1 MNALTDPRPAGP
13 HRIRRKADMK
23 RWITVAAI
31 TAVIAAGC
39 GPPGPEAK
47 EQALNRWA
55 EARAKVL
62 CGVGMQHLKT
72 GQLRRAQNKAI
83 EALALQENYL
93 EARILLAKVY
103 IEQGHYQVAI
113 RELDAALK
121 QRPDLPEIHYLLGAA
136 QEKAGLLEA
145 ALRSYRRAHALDT
158 SDPSGIL
165 AATEVLVTI
174 GRFREAQLYLDSYL
188 HLAGSDPGMYELA
201 GRVAMMQEDY
211 EQAARFYQQASDLKP
226 RNVRYREALGR
237 AQFHAGSYAAALET
251 LDELK
256 RVRDYVIPV
265 WGHTMIGDCQ
275 MALKRPYE
283 ARDAYYAASELHP
296 SSPGVWAN
304 LAKAALTLQDA
315 PRAILTARQALN
327 LDAGCLDALLVLGY
341 ALLREGQI
349 PRAVGVLEG
358 AVAQHPNSGTVK
370 CLLGRAYAAQ
380 GNGAEAARCY
390 AAALRAEPDN
400 ALARELVNGDR
411 TPDGTKRE

>member
-1 MNALTDPRPAGP
+1 MNALRNGCPVPP
-13 HRIRRKADMK
+13 HRIGRKANTK
-23 RWITVAAI
+23 RWIAVAAI
-31 TAVIAAGC
+31 TAAIAAGC

-47 EQALNRWA
+47 EQARNRWT

-72 GQLRRAQNKAI
+72 GQLQRAQNKAI
-83 EALALQENYL
+83 EALALQEDYL
-93 EARILLAKVY
+93 EARILLAKVC
-103 IEQGHYQVAI
+103 IEQGHYEVAI

-121 QRPDLPEIHYLLGAA
+121 QRPDLAEIHYLLGVA
-136 QEKAGLLEA
+136 QEKGGLLQA
-145 ALRSYRRAHALDT
+145 ALRSYRRAHAMDT
-158 SDPSGIL
+158 SNPSGIL
-165 AATEVLVTI
+165 AATEVLVTM
-174 GRFREAQLYLDSYL
+174 GRLREAQLYLDSYL
-188 HLAGSDPGMYELA
+188 HLAGSEPGMYELA
-201 GRVAMMQEDY
+201 GRVALMQEDY
-211 EQAARFYQQASDLKP
+211 EQAARFYQQASDLEP

-237 AQFHAGSYAAALET
+237 AQFHMGSYAAALEA

-256 RVRDYVIPV
+256 RVRDYAIPAWV
-265 WGHTMIGDCQ
+265 HTITGDCQ
-275 MALKRPYE
+275 MALNRPYE
-283 ARDAYYAASELHP
+283 ARDAYYIASELSP

-304 LAKAALTLQDA
+304 LAKAALALQDT

-341 ALLREGQI
+341 ALMRDGQI
-349 PRAVGVLEG
+349 PRAVGVLQG
-358 AVAQHPNSGTVK
+358 AVAQHPNNGTVK

-411 TPDGTKRE
+411 AADGTKRE